1 MHCARRPG
9 IAVFGVNSKMKTM
22 RIVALV
28 AGLVWAGAV
37 SAAEDYLHY
46 CPLKKGDPISTIKE
60 FYQIGAEPM
69 ALNNKGGAGT
79 PSYAYDFKEYGVTI
93 FLDENWRIVHLIFKR
108 PFGGKIEGIR
118 VGDQAPELIEK
129 KGKPLTKVQGAL
141 DLAQREAWSKR
152 KREIIEQLPNP
163 APKEQ
168 VMKAFAAVEQV
179 NSQPLLYSSGWVY
192 KNADGVAVR
201 YDIGATEEQVQG
213 IVSEKGTGPAP
224 AYEVAAGKL
233 TEATV
238 TGFFRQTDQA
248 YSKETPDAYMAQFAD
263 SYTIR
268 INDKLLTD
276 GKKIRLAEL
285 QRNVAPAL
293 PHLLE
298 TGVHSVVLAAD
309 GQSAVAKV
317 TITERY
323 RKQVGVMR
331 NISTVVSQVFHNF
344 AVTDEATVHLVL
356 DRGIIKITRTEIEHR
371 ESSENEGK

>member
-1 MHCARRPG
+1 
-9 IAVFGVNSKMKTM
+9 MKTI
-22 RIVALV
+22 RIFALLV
-28 AGLVWAGAV
+28 GLSLAGAV
-37 SAAEDYLHY
+37 SATEDYLHY

-60 FYQIGAEPM
+60 FYQIGAEPK

-93 FLDENWRIVHLIFKR
+93 FLDENWRILHLIFKR

-118 VGDQAPELIEK
+118 VGDHAPELIEK
-129 KGKPLTKVQGAL
+129 KGQPFTKVQGAP

-168 VMKAFAAVEQV
+168 VMQAFAAVEQV
-179 NSQPLLYSSGWVY
+179 NSQPLLFSSGWVY
-192 KNADGVAVR
+192 KSAEGAVR
-201 YDIGATEEQVQG
+201 YDIGATEDQVQG

-224 AYEVAAGKL
+224 SYEVTAGRL

-238 TGFFRQTDQA
+238 NGFFHQVDQA
-248 YSKETPDAYMAQFAD
+248 YGAATPDAYMTQFAD
-263 SYTIR
+263 GYSIKM
-268 INDKLLTD
+268 NDRLLTD
-276 GKKIRLAEL
+276 GKKMRLAEL
-285 QRNVAPAL
+285 QKNVAPET

-298 TGVHSVVLAAD
+298 TAVHSVALAAD

-323 RKQVGVMR
+323 RKQAGVMR
-331 NISTVVSQVFHNF
+331 NISTVLRPVFHNF
-344 AVTDEATVHLVL
+344 AVIDEATVHLVL
-356 DRGIIKITRTEIEHR
+356 DRGVIKITRTEIDHR